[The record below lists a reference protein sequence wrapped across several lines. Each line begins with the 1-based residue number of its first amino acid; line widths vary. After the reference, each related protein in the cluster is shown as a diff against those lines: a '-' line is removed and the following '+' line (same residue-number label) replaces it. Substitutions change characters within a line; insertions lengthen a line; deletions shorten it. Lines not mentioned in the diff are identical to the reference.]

1 MQPLIV
7 YGPEIAFSPSIIRAI
22 GLFRTVGLYIYCFKG
37 ALSLCLLFV
46 KVFRYESCCELS
58 SWLSVACWLFPL
70 VLPMLT
76 ILLTRCR
83 PCMGLLLWPQKL
95 AILGI
100 VASGVQIGRSVTSE
114 APIRINVVLW
124 LAVFIVVIVVCADGH
139 CEPFCCLA
147 RVIYP
152 EWCRNNLDSW
162 CPIRGCAIHGVLVC
176 TTVHGTFVSSVN
188 KGDVQPYMLFGV
200 LRGMCFFIQTI
211 AQVKIN
217 LAVTKFGG
225 SFIMIAGQG
234 RLRKPVP
241 EQHPRRVPF
250 LGRWPQECRL

>member
-1 MQPLIV
+1 MDYKQLKDVVRPEQFASQKLNWWSASSLRFFYTIYCAFSRLVNCCQSMQPLIV

-22 GLFRTVGLYIYCFKG
+22 GLFRTIGLYIYCFKG

-58 SWLSVACWLFPL
+58 SWLSVTCWLFLL

-114 APIRINVVLW
+114 APIRINVVLR
-124 LAVFIVVIVVCADGH
+124 LVVFIVVVVVCADGH

-162 CPIRGCAIHGVLVC
+162 CPLRGCAIHGFYCVR
-176 TTVHGTFVSSVN
+176 
-188 KGDVQPYMLFGV
+188 PYMEH
-200 LRGMCFFIQTI
+200 
-211 AQVKIN
+211 
-217 LAVTKFGG
+217 
-225 SFIMIAGQG
+225 S
-234 RLRKPVP
+234 
-241 EQHPRRVPF
+241 
-250 LGRWPQECRL
+250 